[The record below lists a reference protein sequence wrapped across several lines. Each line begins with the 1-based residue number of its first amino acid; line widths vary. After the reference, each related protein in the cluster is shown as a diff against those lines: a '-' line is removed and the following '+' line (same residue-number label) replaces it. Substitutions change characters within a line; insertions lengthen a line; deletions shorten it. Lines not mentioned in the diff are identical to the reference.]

1 MTMKERV
8 DKVLGRFLEQ
18 NKDYAVEVYINNAV
32 TSNRMGQVFIT
43 MDRTV
48 KADEE
53 KFRIKWNIGQ
63 DINFNEFSF
72 AYDEILAC
80 YDETDEYDQQTVYV
94 IFKNGMEF
102 IFECIGMQI

>member
-8 DKVLGRFLEQ
+8 ENILGGFLEQ
-18 NKDYAVEVYINNAV
+18 NEDYAIELYINNAV
-32 TSNRMGQVFIT
+32 TNLRVGQVFIT
-43 MDRTV
+43 MDWTV
-48 KADEE
+48 KTDDD
-53 KFRIKWNIGQ
+53 KFKIKWDINQ

-72 AYDEILAC
+72 VYEEILAC

>member
-8 DKVLGRFLEQ
+8 DKILGDFLQ
-18 NKDYAVEVYINNAV
+18 RNRNYAIEVYINNAV
-32 TSNRMGQVFIT
+32 TSNRMGQMLIT

-48 KADEE
+48 KADDD
-53 KFRIKWNIGQ
+53 KFRIKWNIDQ

-72 AYDEILAC
+72 AYDEILVCHDKA
-80 YDETDEYDQQTVYV
+80 DEDNQQIVYV

-102 IFECIGMQI
+102 IFECIGMRI

>member
-1 MTMKERV
+1 MKERV
-8 DKVLGRFLEQ
+8 ENILGGFLEQ
-18 NKDYAVEVYINNAV
+18 NEDYAIELYINNAV
-32 TSNRMGQVFIT
+32 TSNRIGQMFIT
-43 MDRTV
+43 ADRTY
-48 KADEE
+48 KADDN
-53 KFRIKWNIGQ
+53 KFRIEWNIGQ

-72 AYDEILAC
+72 VYEEILAC